1 MNGLILSPK
10 YKAFLRC
17 RADMEVLE
25 GTTTAGKTTVGLV
38 KFILKV
44 AASPKR
50 QHILAAE
57 DTGAAEKNII
67 TKELG
72 ILDDFGSLVEY
83 NGNGSRDNKMP
94 HLLLHTEDGDRVIYV
109 VGYRDRKR
117 WKDVLGGQY
126 GCVYIDEINTAD
138 MDFVR
143 EAAMRCDY
151 LMATLNPDDPDLPVY
166 GEYINRCRPLPEWES
181 GTPAEIRN
189 ALSEPVHPGWVHW
202 FFSFDD
208 NAALTP
214 EKKAKIIGS
223 VPKGTKQYKNKIEG
237 LRGRAEG
244 LVFPNFREDRH
255 TVSREWL
262 RGQLTIRAITW
273 AQLSAG
279 LDTSYSAKSHDTVA
293 MTMQGI
299 TTSGRLFILEEKV
312 INNAGR
318 GVPFAPSDI
327 AAQFVDFLDMCART
341 WGMYRNVFVDSA
353 DQATI
358 TELQKYRRA
367 HPYPYIVN
375 PSYKTPVIDRINLQ
389 GGWIET
395 GHYTVLTN
403 CTEHIREL
411 NRYSYNEK
419 GVPEDGNDHTINSCQ
434 YGWIP
439 YQNAIGVNRGGSV

>member
-1 MNGLILSPK
+1 MIVGPK
-10 YKAFLRC
+10 FDAFLDH
-17 RADMEVLE
+17 RAAAEFLE
-25 GTTTAGKTTVGLV
+25 GVTAAGKTTVGV
-38 KFILKV
+38 YKFMLEV
-44 AASPKR
+44 AESPKV
-50 QHILAAE
+50 QHILAGL
-57 DTGAAEKNII
+57 DVGTIEKNIVNR
-67 TKELG
+67 EHG
-72 ILDDFGSLVEY
+72 ILDEWGKLVEY
-83 NGNGSRDNKMP
+83 HGRGAGDERTTHIRFHTGAGDKIIYILGYDN
-94 HLLLHTEDGDRVIYV
+94 R
-109 VGYRDRKR
+109 RR
-117 WKDVLGGQY
+117 WKKALGGQY
-126 GCVYIDEINTAD
+126 GCVYIDEMNIAD
-138 MDFVR
+138 IDFVR
-143 EAAMRCDY
+143 EASMRCDY
-151 LMATLNPDDPDLPVY
+151 LLGTLNPDDPALPVY
-166 GEYINRCRPLPEWES
+166 EEYINHARPLAQWARDMP
-181 GTPAEIRN
+181 PAILAELC
-189 ALSEPVHPGWVHW
+189 AEEKPGWTHW
-202 FFSFDD
+202 FFGFRD
-208 NAALTP
+208 NITLT
-214 EKKAKIIGS
+214 EAKIAAICSS
-223 VPKGTKQYKNKIEG
+223 VPPGSKLWKNKIEG

-244 LVFPNFREDRH
+244 LVFPHFREDRH

-262 RGQLTIRAITW
+262 RGQLAIRELTW

-327 AAQFVDFLDMCART
+327 AAQYVEFLDACARA
-341 WGMYRNVFVDSA
+341 WGMFRNVFVDSA

-358 TELQKYRRA
+358 TELQKYKRA
-367 HPYPYIVN
+367 HPCPYIFN

-389 GGWIET
+389 GGWLET

-439 YQNAIGVNRGGSV
+439 YQNAIGVNRRGSV